1 MKQPKFGFGIL
12 RWGAIN
18 YLIHTT
24 NRPRLLHIENSRN
37 ITLEKLFLKDSPR
50 WTFLSG
56 NSDGLIVRHIKIEA
70 RITELETHT
79 LVDLTA
85 FNTDGIDV
93 TGKNVYIHDVD
104 IWVQDDCISVKDGA
118 RDMFFERISCSG
130 LGLVIGSIG
139 SSVVRFIL

>member
-1 MKQPKFGFGIL
+1 MLYEEK
-12 RWGAIN
+12 
-18 YLIHTT
+18 
-24 NRPRLLHIENSRN
+24 RPRLLHIEKSRN

-56 NSDGLIVRHIKIEA
+56 DSDGLIVRNSKIEA
-70 RITELETHT
+70 RITELEKHT
-79 LVDLTA
+79 LLDLTA

-93 TGKNVYIHDVD
+93 TGRNVYIHDVD

-139 SSVVRFIL
+139 SSVVSFNFFYSCFKSTL